1 MNDLPTSESQQLSD
15 PTKIPSRNGDATDGP
30 DERNG
35 TVAESSPQQR
45 IALDENDDEG
55 SAASGLAQLVLT
67 LVKLLHDLL
76 EKQAIQRMESESLTE
91 EEVERIGRTLMKQK
105 KELERICEEFGLELD
120 DLHLLDDALGE
131 LVNSPM

>member
-1 MNDLPTSESQQLSD
+1 MNDLPTSESQQLPD
-15 PTKIPSRNGDATDGP
+15 PTRTPSGSGDATDGP
-30 DERNG
+30 DERSG
-35 TVAESSPQQR
+35 GVAESSPQQR

-105 KELERICEEFGLELD
+105 EELERICEEFGLELD